1 VTKIKICGLFRPEDI
16 AFVNEA
22 RPDWCG
28 FIVNFPK
35 SHRSLTP
42 DQVRGLRAGLDRAV
56 TPVGVF
62 VNQPPETV
70 AGLLLDGTI
79 SVAQLHGQEAEDY
92 LAALRAR
99 APGYQIWKAF
109 RVRSPRDVAA
119 AEGSSA
125 DLVVL
130 DSGQGTGRTFDWSL
144 ARQVRRPFLL
154 AGGLDPDNIPQAI
167 RTVGPFGL
175 DLSSGVETD
184 RRKDREK
191 ILSAVQATREEKQGG
206 FRP

>member
-1 VTKIKICGLFRPEDI
+1 
-16 AFVNEA
+16 
-22 RPDWCG
+22 
-28 FIVNFPK
+28 
-35 SHRSLTP
+35 
-42 DQVRGLRAGLDRAV
+42 
-56 TPVGVF
+56 
-62 VNQPPETV
+62 
-70 AGLLLDGTI
+70 
-79 SVAQLHGQEAEDY
+79 VAQLHGQEDEDY

-109 RVRSPRDVAA
+109 RARSPRDVAA

-191 ILSAVQATREEKQGG
+191 ILAAVQATREEKQGG